1 MKKIG
6 IFGSTGSIGTQ
17 ALDIIRENP
26 DKYKIV
32 FLAAH
37 SNSKK
42 LISQSKEFK
51 PLFTSIYKT
60 PQQFVSRLGTLN
72 YYSQISKPVIL

>member
-32 FLAAH
+32 FLAAY

-60 PQQFVSRLGTLN
+60 SNVSDLKEQLN
-72 YYSQISKPVIL
+72 FGEISSGF